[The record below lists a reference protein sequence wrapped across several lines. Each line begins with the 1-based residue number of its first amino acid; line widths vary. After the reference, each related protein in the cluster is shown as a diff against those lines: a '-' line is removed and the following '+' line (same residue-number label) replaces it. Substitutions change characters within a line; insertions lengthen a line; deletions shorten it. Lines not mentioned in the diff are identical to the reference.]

1 MLAASRGWSGLELI
15 DLRAKHRVA
24 PESLVDGLQQG
35 QLRPLGRGQIDGE
48 LGCLC
53 FRADLH
59 LGTVVRPA
67 CCGAATL

>member
-15 DLRAKHRVA
+15 DLRAKRWVA
-24 PESLVDGLQQG
+24 PEDLVDELRQG
-35 QLRPLGRGQIDGE
+35 QVRPLGRGQIDGA
-48 LGCLC
+48 LGGLC